1 MPRWLYF
8 LLIAVPL
15 AFIVR
20 AAGAPPLFVFILAA
34 LGLIPLAGLISV
46 ATEMLAER
54 LGARIGG
61 LLNAT
66 FGNAA
71 ELIISIVALSA
82 GLTDVVRASIA
93 GSIIGNALL
102 VLGMSMLFGGWRHG
116 TQRFEARAAGQYASM
131 LALAVVGLVIPSIIA
146 HLTPGGSAEQLTI
159 GAVELHEVSAVVAV
173 ILLVSYVAFIAFS
186 VFGLHAERSGVEFT
200 ASGPLEDEQSE
211 LAAEIKTTRRR
222 SSGAAQRDGGQS
234 LTGQIMHAWEH
245 TVWGPAIVLAAA
257 TVLTAVASEALVGSI
272 EPVADEVGLS
282 PFFVGLIVLPIVGN
296 AAEHASAVTTALRDH
311 METSM
316 AITAGSSIQV
326 ALLVAPVLVLI
337 SPLLGTTFDLD
348 FLPLELVIF
357 ALVTVIYAII
367 SLDGESTWLEGFL
380 LLAFYLIVAA
390 GSFFVPLPV

>member
-1 MPRWLYF
+1 MPRWLYP
-8 LLIAVPL
+8 LLVAVPV

-20 AAGAPPLFVFILAA
+20 AAGAPPLLVFILAA

-46 ATEMLAER
+46 ATERLAER

-71 ELIISIVALSA
+71 ELIISIVALAA
-82 GLTDVVRASIA
+82 GLPDVVRASIA

-102 VLGMSMLFGGWRHG
+102 VLGTAMLFGGWRHG
-116 TQRFEARAAGQYASM
+116 TQRFDARAAGQYASM

-146 HLTPGGSAEQLTI
+146 HLTPNGSSDRLTI
-159 GAVELHEVSAVVAV
+159 GALELHELSSAVAV

-186 VFGLHAERSGVEFT
+186 VFGLHAEHSSMTLT
-200 ASGPLEDEQSE
+200 ASAPLEDLEPE
-211 LAAEIKTTRRR
+211 PPAAADH
-222 SSGAAQRDGGQS
+222 GDQAQKAPRMQASGQS
-234 LTGQIMHAWEH
+234 FSAQALHAWEH
-245 TVWGPAIVLAAA
+245 TIWGPAVVLALA

-272 EPVADEVGLS
+272 EPVAADVGLS

-296 AAEHASAVTTALRDH
+296 AAEHASAVTTALRNH

-326 ALLVAPVLVLI
+326 ALFVAPVLVLI
-337 SPLLGTTFDLD
+337 SPLLGTAFDLD
-348 FLPLELVIF
+348 FIQLELVIF
-357 ALVTVIYAII
+357 ALVTVIYAIV

>member
-1 MPRWLYF
+1 MPRWLYP
-8 LLIAVPL
+8 LLVAVPV
-15 AFIVR
+15 AFVVR
-20 AAGAPPLFVFILAA
+20 AAGAPPLLVFILAG

-71 ELIISIVALSA
+71 ELIISIVALAA
-82 GLTDVVRASIA
+82 GLPDVVRASIA

-102 VLGMSMLFGGWRHG
+102 VLGMAMLFGGWRHG
-116 TQRFEARAAGQYASM
+116 TQRFDARAAGQYASM
-131 LALAVVGLVIPSIIA
+131 LVLAVVGLVIPSIIA
-146 HLTPGGSAEQLTI
+146 HLTPNGSSNELSI
-159 GAVELHEVSAVVAV
+159 GRIQLHELSSAVAV
-173 ILLVSYVAFIAFS
+173 ILLVSYIAFLAFS
-186 VFGLHAERSGVEFT
+186 VFGLHAERSSVTLSTSAPAEEKQAPAAST
-200 ASGPLEDEQSE
+200 AHRE
-211 LAAEIKTTRRR
+211 RRR
-222 SSGAAQRDGGQS
+222 PGPSGQS
-234 LTGQIMHAWEH
+234 LSAQMMYAWEH
-245 TVWGPAIVLAAA
+245 TIWGPAVVLALA
-257 TVLTAVASEALVGSI
+257 TVLTALASEVLVSSI
-272 EPVADEVGLS
+272 EPVAEDVGLN

-296 AAEHASAVTTALRDH
+296 AAEHASAVTTALRNH

-337 SPLLGTTFDLD
+337 SPLLGTSFDLD
-348 FLPLELVIF
+348 FTQLELVIF
-357 ALVTVIYAII
+357 ALVTVIFAII

-390 GSFFVPLPV
+390 GSFFVLLPV

>member
-1 MPRWLYF
+1 
-8 LLIAVPL
+8 
-15 AFIVR
+15 
-20 AAGAPPLFVFILAA
+20 
-34 LGLIPLAGLISV
+34 
-46 ATEMLAER
+46 
-54 LGARIGG
+54 
-61 LLNAT
+61 
-66 FGNAA
+66 
-71 ELIISIVALSA
+71 
-82 GLTDVVRASIA
+82 
-93 GSIIGNALL
+93 
-102 VLGMSMLFGGWRHG
+102 
-116 TQRFEARAAGQYASM
+116 
-131 LALAVVGLVIPSIIA
+131 
-146 HLTPGGSAEQLTI
+146 
-159 GAVELHEVSAVVAV
+159 
-173 ILLVSYVAFIAFS
+173 
-186 VFGLHAERSGVEFT
+186 
-200 ASGPLEDEQSE
+200 
-211 LAAEIKTTRRR
+211 
-222 SSGAAQRDGGQS
+222 
-234 LTGQIMHAWEH
+234 
-245 TVWGPAIVLAAA
+245 VWGPAIVLAAA